1 MINIEVTQDFVIEL
15 SKKQNYSP
23 STFRVLFHFFTL
35 FGNVNVTS
43 LHIKRIAKNLSIS
56 ENSVKRA
63 LKLLT
68 DDNIILKNYHNKTKV
83 DYYLNPQLV
92 KIPLGSEFIEEE
104 TSDIKAKI
112 TKSIRISKS
121 ELSKEKKRQE
131 FLKKLRE
138 RY

>member
-1 MINIEVTQDFVIEL
+1 MTQDFVIEL

-23 STFRVLFHFFTL
+23 STFKVLFHFFTL
-35 FGNVNVTS
+35 SGNVNVTS

-63 LKLLT
+63 INLLT
-68 DDNIILKNYHNKTKV
+68 EDNIILKKYHNKTKV
-83 DYYLNPQLV
+83 DYFLNPQVV
-92 KIPLGSEFIEEE
+92 KIPLVSEFIEED

-112 TKSIRISKS
+112 TKSIRVSKS
-121 ELSKEKKRQE
+121 ELAKEKKRQD
-131 FLKKLRE
+131 FLNKIRE